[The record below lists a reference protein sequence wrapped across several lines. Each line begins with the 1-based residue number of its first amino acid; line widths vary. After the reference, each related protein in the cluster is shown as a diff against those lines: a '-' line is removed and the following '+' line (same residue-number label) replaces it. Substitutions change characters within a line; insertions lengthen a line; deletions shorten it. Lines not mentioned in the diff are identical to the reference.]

1 MSGNSRLIP
10 IMNSLEAKP
19 SFLYREA
26 DHVPSHLGSLRDP
39 NCTMRSEDLVN
50 NLAHFLRQ
58 NENATPVDL
67 NTEQHGSDELKST
80 RIGKPFASPRFN
92 PVGNLI
98 NERPTVSGCES
109 SRNKGH
115 SKRQGPFF
123 EAKKVLNI
131 VLSIFIHPKNGFL
144 SGFAINR
151 IKTLFNDRG

>member
-39 NCTMRSEDLVN
+39 NCPMRSEDLVN

-144 SGFAINR
+144 SGHQPNQNS
-151 IKTLFNDRG
+151 L